1 MPSIPIPQEI
11 VETIIAQLGFLG
23 DDGSLRACAL
33 VSHSF
38 LSAAQSYLFQTV
50 RLDHLDGRRKRHEH
64 FHILLLEKPHIGTY
78 VYNLH
83 LGDEHDDTFGE
94 TPSSW
99 ITDTEYLPI
108 ILPFLNRLQ
117 TFSLSFTSEMTE
129 WSSMSR
135 NTRLALENLFK
146 LPSLLS
152 VALQFISGVPAHL
165 LLSLTKLV
173 KLSLSSV
180 HVDVI
185 DSLPETTQPANLST
199 LVLRGC
205 SPRTILTLHSTLRN
219 APKSLQRLT
228 LTPTY
233 GTSFC
238 ASVWELMRGGGSGIT
253 HFEWLPSAHYCKS
266 ICFNDNSTKYLK
278 HTVSSIGPIDIGVLS
293 DIRVLRYSASFR
305 QRSSV
310 NPPLND
316 FFNLLGQLC
325 KQSNHV
331 ETIILECHYINGDDA
346 KQPSVDW
353 KALDALLRRKEF
365 GALQKISVRLS
376 VSSCPTME
384 RWKFKGAFAYQ
395 LKDTRSHGV
404 DVSIEDHWSSAMRWL
419 A

>member
-11 VETIIAQLGFLG
+11 IETIIAQLGFLG

-50 RLDHLDGRRKRHEH
+50 RLDHFDGRRKRHEH
-64 FHILLLEKPHIGTY
+64 FHILLLDKPHIGTY
-78 VYNLH
+78 VYNLL
-83 LGDEHDDTFGE
+83 LGDEHEDTFGE

-99 ITDTEYLPI
+99 ITDTEYLSN

-117 TFSLSFTSEMTE
+117 AFSLSFSSEMTE

-135 NTRLALENLFK
+135 NARLALESLFR
-146 LPSLLS
+146 LPSLRS
-152 VALQFISGVPAHL
+152 VALQFISGVPAHI

-173 KLSLSSV
+173 ELSLSSV
-180 HVDVI
+180 HVDIV
-185 DSLPETTQPANLST
+185 DSLTETTQPANLST

-219 APKSLQRLT
+219 SPKSLQRLI

-233 GTSFC
+233 DTSFC
-238 ASVWELMRGGGSGIT
+238 ASVWELMREGGSGIT
-253 HFEWLPSAHYCKS
+253 RFEWLPSAHY
-266 ICFNDNSTKYLK
+266 F
-278 HTVSSIGPIDIGVLS
+278 SSIGPIDIGVLS
-293 DIRVLRYSASFR
+293 DIRVLRFSASFR

-310 NPPLND
+310 NQPLND
-316 FFNLLGQLC
+316 FLSLLGQLC
-325 KQSNHV
+325 KQSNHI
-331 ETIILECHYINGDDA
+331 ETIILECHYIKGDDA

-365 GALQKISVRLS
+365 CALQRVSVRLS

>member
-11 VETIIAQLGFLG
+11 LETIIAQLGFIG
-23 DDGSLRACAL
+23 DDDSLRACTL

-38 LSAAQSYLFQTV
+38 LSAAQPYLFRTV
-50 RLDHLDGRRKRHEH
+50 RLDHIDDRRKRHEH
-64 FHILLLEKPHIGTY
+64 FHILLLEKPRLGTY
-78 VYNLH
+78 VYNLR
-83 LGDEHDDTFGE
+83 LGDEHDGSFGE

-99 ITDTEYLPI
+99 ITDTEYLCK

-117 TFSLSFTSEMTE
+117 TFSLSFSSEMTE

-135 NTRLALENLFK
+135 NARVVLENLFE
-146 LPSLLS
+146 LPSLRS
-152 VALQFISGVPAHL
+152 VALQFISGVPARL

-173 KLSLSSV
+173 DLSLSSV
-180 HVDVI
+180 HVDVE
-185 DSLPETTQPANLST
+185 DSLSETTQPANLSE

-219 APKSLQRLT
+219 SPKSLQRLI
-228 LTPTY
+228 LTPTHD
-233 GTSFC
+233 TNFC
-238 ASVWELMRGGGSGIT
+238 ASVWELMREGGSGIT
-253 HFEWLPSAHYCKS
+253 QFEWLPSAHY
-266 ICFNDNSTKYLK
+266 F
-278 HTVSSIGPIDIGVLS
+278 SSIGPIDIGVLS

-305 QRSSV
+305 QRSPV
-310 NPPLND
+310 NQPLND
-316 FFNLLGQLC
+316 FLSLLGQMC
-325 KQSNHV
+325 KQSNRV
-331 ETIILECHYINGDDA
+331 ETIILECHYIKGDDA

-365 GALQKISVRLS
+365 CALQKVSVRLS
-376 VSSCPTME
+376 VSSCPTVE